1 MLKCQRRTRMADQS
15 MGCRGAILSVTVKFI
30 SIMAMLYF
38 STLLTDSPEN
48 QVAGAAGDLRAMRAA
63 SSVCELI
70 HLACL
75 VLALVAIAV
84 VLHRKLGPSVRTLMH
99 SSGHQPARRRA
110 ARRTCRR
117 DARDAA
123 LFILGIASMSVILT
137 GSATP
142 PLHLTHPLLSSK
154 WGPGVHSSATASP
167 DFAHQGSHQPLS
179 ALGRVQ
185 SSPPLRDKVT
195 PLPKEQLATPQLPVA
210 QNSVSGN
217 NILLIWMLSNQEQS
231 LQPWQPGGMSASA
244 AAPAAVAC
252 TSHTLTVVPQQAMQR
267 AMAKPGE
274 SCTALAVVSDKA
286 PISTATASL
295 LQGPTFVKATVSTA
309 DGMSRPTVAKP
320 SGQSSADILTQWVFW
335 ANEQSMQQWQP
346 ELFTHAAVVPATQ
359 AVAKPDASAA
369 VAAAIQSHSPF
380 AELTTEAAVAKS
392 ASAVEQG
399 RSTAEPS
406 APVLSTAQAAS
417 PENVPEEL
425 KSLGSV
431 PAILQPVKLITEE
444 AYPALVQLFMGSIL
458 GQVLLGVFML
468 ALGGIILPGLC
479 LWWEFG
485 TISPAVGALIAP
497 IEDPPDPM
505 TLKIKNAGV
514 DASKSLSRNSSLIKA
529 RVTRDLPGLPSL
541 QPLHHVL
548 SGAESV
554 LARIMRLSSKVDTII
569 PEKGGEAAPHS
580 GAPSAAA
587 SATHSGGEAAA
598 AANAQARHDAPQ
610 QQAKQGTIDPQAQH
624 LEGSQPAV
632 PVEERQTAVPVEE
645 RQPAVPVEERQ
656 PAVPVE
662 EKQPAVPVEERQ
674 PAVPVDERQTAVP
687 VEERQTAVP
696 VEERQPAVP
705 VEARQPA
712 VPVEERQTAVPVE
725 ERQPAVPVEARQP
738 AVPVEARQPAV
749 PVEARQPAV
758 PLEGCQPAVLVPQ
771 QAQPVPYCGPA
782 QLPAFVP
789 APAVPAPFVQHMP
802 VMAPAPVPVISAS
815 VTNMQV
821 VAGPELAANSG
832 VQQASPKVQK
842 RVTKKTKA
850 LGVLRKLVC
859 LPPS

>member
-1 MLKCQRRTRMADQS
+1 MADQS

-185 SSPPLRDKVT
+185 SSPPLRDK
-195 PLPKEQLATPQLPVA
+195 
-210 QNSVSGN
+210 
-217 NILLIWMLSNQEQS
+217 
-231 LQPWQPGGMSASA
+231 
-244 AAPAAVAC
+244 
-252 TSHTLTVVPQQAMQR
+252 
-267 AMAKPGE
+267 
-274 SCTALAVVSDKA
+274 
-286 PISTATASL
+286 
-295 LQGPTFVKATVSTA
+295 
-309 DGMSRPTVAKP
+309 
-320 SGQSSADILTQWVFW
+320 
-335 ANEQSMQQWQP
+335 
-346 ELFTHAAVVPATQ
+346 
-359 AVAKPDASAA
+359 
-369 VAAAIQSHSPF
+369 
-380 AELTTEAAVAKS
+380 
-392 ASAVEQG
+392 
-399 RSTAEPS
+399 
-406 APVLSTAQAAS
+406 
-417 PENVPEEL
+417 
-425 KSLGSV
+425 
-431 PAILQPVKLITEE
+431 PVKLITEE

-529 RVTRDLPGLPSL
+529 R
-541 QPLHHVL
+541 
-548 SGAESV
+548 
-554 LARIMRLSSKVDTII
+554 
-569 PEKGGEAAPHS
+569 
-580 GAPSAAA
+580 
-587 SATHSGGEAAA
+587 
-598 AANAQARHDAPQ
+598 
-610 QQAKQGTIDPQAQH
+610 
-624 LEGSQPAV
+624 
-632 PVEERQTAVPVEE
+632 
-645 RQPAVPVEERQ
+645 
-656 PAVPVE
+656 
-662 EKQPAVPVEERQ
+662 
-674 PAVPVDERQTAVP
+674 
-687 VEERQTAVP
+687 
-696 VEERQPAVP
+696 
-705 VEARQPA
+705 
-712 VPVEERQTAVPVE
+712 
-725 ERQPAVPVEARQP
+725 
-738 AVPVEARQPAV
+738 
-749 PVEARQPAV
+749 
-758 PLEGCQPAVLVPQ
+758 
-771 QAQPVPYCGPA
+771 
-782 QLPAFVP
+782 
-789 APAVPAPFVQHMP
+789 HMP